1 MEYEKNVRGK
11 IYPKFIFLQPILW
24 LFKKLNMFI
33 KKNGMKNIKDKKSN
47 PTITHIKKL
56 IISLIFKGYVMGF
69 AHINK

>member
-1 MEYEKNVRGK
+1 
-11 IYPKFIFLQPILW
+11 
-24 LFKKLNMFI
+24 
-33 KKNGMKNIKDKKSN
+33 MKNIKDKKSN